1 MENTTTE
8 KSTEMEG
15 TTFDYTNSCFSRL
28 ACGVCM
34 VTGRIC
40 PLAPVVIQPTWG
52 TINKVTCDTHT

>member
-8 KSTEMEG
+8 KSTE
-15 TTFDYTNSCFSRL
+15 FDYPNSCFSRL

-40 PLAPVVIQPTWG
+40 PLTPVVIQPTWG